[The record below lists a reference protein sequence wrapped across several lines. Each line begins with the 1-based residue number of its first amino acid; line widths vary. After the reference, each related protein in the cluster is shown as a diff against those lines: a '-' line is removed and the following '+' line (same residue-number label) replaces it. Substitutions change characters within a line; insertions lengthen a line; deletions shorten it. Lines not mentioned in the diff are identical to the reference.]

1 MDTGISL
8 CNYAYVSIHRR
19 KGKRMIRTSIL
30 LNHTELEGLKK
41 LSATTGAPMAELIRR
56 AINEYLQKKE
66 SFLATARAAL
76 QKKGV

>member
-1 MDTGISL
+1 
-8 CNYAYVSIHRR
+8 
-19 KGKRMIRTSIL
+19 MIRTCIL
-30 LNHTELEGLKK
+30 LDHKQLEEIKK